1 MDTTTPT
8 GFITTPLSP
17 EQTYAAQESDT
28 VVWVKNEFGN
38 ISALSIASV
47 ESIYNKYTDLTN
59 KISNLK
65 EYLHGLT
72 QYDVDDHIV
81 ESIADIF
88 GIQLS
93 KDYEVEMTV
102 TLRGTVNVPH
112 GGDVDEYITASLD
125 LSANV
130 DGGYYLDWEIDSI
143 DAEKAW

>member
-47 ESIYNKYTDLTN
+47 ESIYNKYCKLET
-59 KISNLK
+59 KVASLK
-65 EYLHGLT
+65 EFLHGLT

-88 GIQLS
+88 GIELS
-93 KDYEVEMTV
+93 KDYDVTMTV
-102 TLRGTVNVPH
+102 TLRGTVNVPN
-112 GGDVDEYITASLD
+112 GEDVDEYITASLD
-125 LSANV
+125 VSACTD
-130 DGGYYLDWEIDSI
+130 DGMLFDWEIDDIST
-143 DAEKAW
+143 EKAW

>member
-1 MDTTTPT
+1 MDTTTTAAALT
-8 GFITTPLSP
+8 GWQKY
-17 EQTYAAQESDT
+17 EAQTSDT
-28 VVWVKNEFGN
+28 VVYIYDEYGN
-38 ISALSIASV
+38 IAELSVTSIQ
-47 ESIYNKYTDLTN
+47 SIYNKYC
-59 KISNLK
+59 NLK
-65 EYLHGLT
+65 TKVDTLNEYLDNLT